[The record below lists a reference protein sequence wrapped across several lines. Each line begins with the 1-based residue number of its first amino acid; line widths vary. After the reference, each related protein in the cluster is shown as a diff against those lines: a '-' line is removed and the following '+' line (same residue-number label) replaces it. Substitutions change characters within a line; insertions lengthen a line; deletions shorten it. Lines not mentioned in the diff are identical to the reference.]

1 MLTLTFRRNREI
13 TPADLTPAQT
23 SAAQAVALMA
33 HQAIGCFG
41 YTRTD
46 MIMTPSGIYYLETN
60 TLPGMTKASFIPQQ
74 LRAAAIDLQDFV
86 EEQINLAS
94 KRFQ

>member
-1 MLTLTFRRNREI
+1 
-13 TPADLTPAQT
+13 LTPAQT
-23 SAAQAVALMA
+23 IAAQAVALQA

-46 MIMTPSGIYYLETN
+46 MIMTQSGIYYLETN

-74 LRAAAIDLQDFV
+74 LRAAGIELRDFV
-86 EEQINLAS
+86 EGQINLAK
-94 KRFQ
+94 KRFD